1 MGVRISLTPLR
12 DYMIPPKLKEGD
24 EIIVVS
30 PSRSLAIISK
40 DSRDIAVQRFN
51 EMGLKVSFS
60 KNSDE
65 IDDFNS
71 SKIASRIDDLDAA
84 FLDKDVKAIL
94 TSIGGF
100 NSNQLLRYIDYKKI
114 KQNPKII
121 CGFSDITALHNAIYA
136 KTGLVSYYG
145 PHFSSFGMKKG
156 FDYTLEYFKKCLLD
170 SKPINIAPS
179 GEWSDDEWYKDQEKR
194 NFIENKGYVTINE
207 GEAKGTIIGGNLCTF
222 NLLQGTEFMPC
233 LKENILFIED
243 DCESK
248 PQHFDR
254 DLQSLI
260 HQSGFEEV
268 RGILIGR
275 FQKESNMTNELLTKI
290 IKSKKELRGIPVISN
305 VDFGHT
311 TPAIT
316 FPIGGRAEIVS
327 SKDRIEIKITEH

>member
-1 MGVRISLTPLR
+1 
-12 DYMIPPKLKEGD
+12 MIPTKLKRGD
-24 EIIVVS
+24 EMRVIS

-40 DSRDIAVQRFN
+40 ESRDIAVQRFD
-51 EMGLKVSFS
+51 EIGLKVSFS
-60 KNSDE
+60 KNSEE
-65 IDDFNS
+65 INDFNS
-71 SKIASRIDDLDAA
+71 SKIASRIDDLNAA
-84 FLDKDVKAIL
+84 FIDKNVKAIL

-114 KQNPKII
+114 KQNPKIF
-121 CGFSDITALHNAIYA
+121 CGFSDITALQDAIYA
-136 KTGLVSYYG
+136 KTGLVCYYG

-156 FDYTLEYFKKCLLD
+156 FDFTMEYFKKCLFE
-170 SKPINIAPS
+170 SKVFDVKSS

-194 NFIENKGYVTINE
+194 NFIENKGYATINE

-222 NLLQGTEFMPC
+222 NLLQGTEFMPS
-233 LKENILFIED
+233 LKESIFFIED
-243 DCESK
+243 DYESK

-268 RGILIGR
+268 RGIIIGR

-290 IKSKKELRGIPVISN
+290 IKSKKELQGIPVISN

-311 TPAIT
+311 TPIIT
-316 FPIGGRAEIVS
+316 FPIGGKVEIIS
-327 SKDRIEIKITEH
+327 SKNRIEIKITEH